1 MNIIVRATNYLYIH
15 YIHNLSTGYLRKL
28 KNFLCVQ
35 ITKCFEVFKNPV
47 CNMYT

>member
-1 MNIIVRATNYLYIH
+1 MNIIVHATYYLYID

-35 ITKCFEVFKNPV
+35 MTKCFGLF
-47 CNMYT
+47 